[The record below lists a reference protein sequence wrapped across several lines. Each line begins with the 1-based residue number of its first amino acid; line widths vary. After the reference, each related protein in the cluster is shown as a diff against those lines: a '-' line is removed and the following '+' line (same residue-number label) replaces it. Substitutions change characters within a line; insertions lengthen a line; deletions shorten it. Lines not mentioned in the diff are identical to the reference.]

1 MNLARLY
8 RTLLHIRFR
17 QIVARLWFRLRRV
30 SVGQIDQPE
39 LALVKSAWSKSVRK
53 NVDILGE
60 FRFRLLN
67 KIMEV
72 RDPQDWNDPRQDKL
86 LLYHLH
92 YHDVLNATE
101 SDLVSF
107 DGAAL
112 IDRWIADNPPVVGN
126 GWEPYPLSL
135 RIVNWIKWHLEGNNL
150 GAPALA
156 SLFLQ
161 ARALS
166 QQIEYHL
173 MANHIFANAKA
184 LYFAGVF
191 FDGAEPAKW
200 RRAAIDILRVELPE
214 QILADGGHFELSP
227 MYQSIISEDVLD
239 ILNIGRAF
247 GVVSFGDLSGVAKR
261 MIDWLSV
268 MSHGDGLPSY
278 FNDATAGVAP
288 PLQDISAYGKRLGIS
303 NDDSIPDGIHQLSES
318 GYVRYQDGP
327 VAVIVDVGQIGPDY
341 QPGHAHCDCLSFEL
355 SIGANRLLVNSG
367 ISTYNANMR
376 RLLERQTAAHNTV
389 SIVGHEQS
397 EVWSAF
403 RVGRRARPAWVEVG
417 NAFISAEHDG
427 YRPAGITH
435 RRRLSFDAGQVVIV
449 DKLEAHESA
458 RGIAHFHFHPDAIPA
473 INGQVVRL
481 DKVTMTFDG
490 AASVELQDYEYS
502 QGFNKLA
509 SAKKVAVSFAAK
521 LTTSIQYEDP
531 VCF

>member
-1 MNLARLY
+1 
-8 RTLLHIRFR
+8 
-17 QIVARLWFRLRRV
+17 
-30 SVGQIDQPE
+30 
-39 LALVKSAWSKSVRK
+39 
-53 NVDILGE
+53 
-60 FRFRLLN
+60 
-67 KIMEV
+67 
-72 RDPQDWNDPRQDKL
+72 
-86 LLYHLH
+86 
-92 YHDVLNATE
+92 
-101 SDLVSF
+101 
-107 DGAAL
+107 
-112 IDRWIADNPPVVGN
+112 
-126 GWEPYPLSL
+126 
-135 RIVNWIKWHLEGNNL
+135 
-150 GAPALA
+150 
-156 SLFLQ
+156 
-161 ARALS
+161 
-166 QQIEYHL
+166 
-173 MANHIFANAKA
+173 MA
-184 LYFAGVF
+184 
-191 FDGAEPAKW
+191 
-200 RRAAIDILRVELPE
+200 
-214 QILADGGHFELSP
+214 
-227 MYQSIISEDVLD
+227 
-239 ILNIGRAF
+239 
-247 GVVSFGDLSGVAKR
+247 
-261 MIDWLSV
+261 
-268 MSHGDGLPSY
+268 
-278 FNDATAGVAP
+278 
-288 PLQDISAYGKRLGIS
+288 
-303 NDDSIPDGIHQLSES
+303 
-318 GYVRYQDGP
+318 P